1 MKKFANNRYRL
12 FFLLLILAVLSG
24 SGFFHHH
31 DTPEAE
37 SHCQACILSHMLSSS
52 DAAAEP
58 DIQSFFSFE
67 YIAFTLELREP
78 ESNYFGSI
86 SSRAPPYSS

>member
-1 MKKFANNRYRL
+1 MKKFANSKYRFL
-12 FFLLLILAVLSG
+12 FLFLILAILSG

-31 DTPEAE
+31 ETPEAE

-52 DAAAEP
+52 DVAAEP
-58 DIQSFFSFE
+58 VIQSFFSFE
-67 YIAFTLELREP
+67 FIEYNLELREP
-78 ESNYFGSI
+78 ESGYCSSI